1 MKQDETTVKYLLKY
15 FMTSPLFEV
24 TRRLRRVTSNYG
36 QVMKYFNKYLN
47 RSFVLLLYTTLQ
59 YKTYNLT
66 LFVLFRSSCVSLF
79 IDKNSSD
86 LCFILCVCNT
96 MTYVT
101 SFELTRGATSKAKP
115 VNIVSSISHC
125 EILYT
130 ILHSWILRKIIGK
143 ISLVV
148 YNYFFNMLQRFSIGP
163 RNDLT
168 QAGIKSISW
177 SNAYQDSEANERHL
191 VWMVW

>member
-1 MKQDETTVKYLLKY
+1 MPQRKASQPTKHCGRVRQACVILKQDETTVKYLLKY

-130 ILHSWILRKIIGK
+130 ILHS
-143 ISLVV
+143 
-148 YNYFFNMLQRFSIGP
+148 
-163 RNDLT
+163 
-168 QAGIKSISW
+168 
-177 SNAYQDSEANERHL
+177 
-191 VWMVW
+191 

>member
-1 MKQDETTVKYLLKY
+1 MKIILKQDETTVKYLLKY

-148 YNYFFNMLQRFSIGP
+148 YNVYFSSPTLNISGKNSIK
-163 RNDLT
+163 T
-168 QAGIKSISW
+168 V
-177 SNAYQDSEANERHL
+177 ET
-191 VWMVW
+191 